1 MGVRADG
8 SKARRNGGRVLG
20 RGLRYLPVVA
30 AALALVLVVAGCGG
44 MASPTA
50 STAASTETT
59 SNSSTGSGSTT
70 SSGGSSSTS
79 LKTTVSTP
87 KGTVSLTAE
96 QLAGQRVIY
105 SYVGLT
111 PPAELVSL
119 IRNGEVAGVVF
130 FRDNISST
138 SQIRSVIAGLQKAN
152 RSSSNPVQAPLLCM
166 VDQEGGNVRRLPGAP
181 TLSEKRIGASSDP
194 SASATSAGTKAGENL
209 RSAGM
214 NLNLAPVLDVYRK
227 AGDFDDRYGRSYSSD
242 PKVVSDLGA
251 DFITA
256 QQKVGVA
263 ATAKHFPGLG
273 AAATKENTDMLPVTL
288 NVSLNSLRTI
298 DELPFQA
305 AISSGVKLVMV
316 SWAVYPALDPSLPA
330 GLSSK
335 VVQDELRTRLHFQGV
350 TITDAIDAGSLRD
363 YGGLGA
369 RTIRAAQAGMDLFL
383 CAPLTAQNES
393 QGDVVRESLAA
404 GLADGS
410 LNAEGM
416 QQAVERVIA
425 LRYDLTR

>member
-1 MGVRADG
+1 MP
-8 SKARRNGGRVLG
+8 S
-20 RGLRYLPVVA
+20 RGLGYLPIAVV
-30 AALALVLVVAGCGG
+30 ALALVLVAAGCGG
-44 MASPTA
+44 IASPTT
-50 STAASTETT
+50 STTATTKTT
-59 SNSSTGSGSTT
+59 STSIGVPSTGSGSTT
-70 SSGGSSSTS
+70 TSGGSSSTS
-79 LKTTVSTP
+79 LKTTVNTP
-87 KGTVSLTAE
+87 QGTVSLTAE

-111 PPAELVSL
+111 PPAELVSR
-119 IRNGEVAGVVF
+119 IRRGEVAGVVF
-130 FRDNISST
+130 FRDNISSI
-138 SQIRSVIAGLQKAN
+138 SQIRAVIAGLQKAN

-181 TLSEKRIGASSDP
+181 TLSEKQIGASSDP
-194 SASATSAGTKAGENL
+194 SASATSAGTKAAENL

-227 AGDFDDRYGRSYSSD
+227 AGNFDDSHGRSYSSD
-242 PKVVSDLGA
+242 PKVVTDLGA

-256 QQKVGVA
+256 QQKAGVA

-273 AAATKENTDMLPVTL
+273 AASTHENTDMVPVTL
-288 NVSLNSLRTI
+288 NVSLNALRTV

-305 AISSGVKLVMV
+305 AVSSGVKLVMV
-316 SWAVYPALDPSLPA
+316 SWAVYPALDPSRPA

-350 TITDAIDAGSLRD
+350 TITDAIDAGSLKN
-363 YGGLGA
+363 YGGLGS

-383 CAPLTAQNES
+383 CAPLTSQNKS

-404 GLADGS
+404 AVVDGS
-410 LNAEGM
+410 LNTESM
-416 QQAVERVIA
+416 QEAVERVIA
-425 LRYDLTR
+425 LRYSLGA

>member
-1 MGVRADG
+1 
-8 SKARRNGGRVLG
+8 
-20 RGLRYLPVVA
+20 
-30 AALALVLVVAGCGG
+30 
-44 MASPTA
+44 
-50 STAASTETT
+50 
-59 SNSSTGSGSTT
+59 
-70 SSGGSSSTS
+70 
-79 LKTTVSTP
+79 VSTP

>member
-1 MGVRADG
+1 M
-8 SKARRNGGRVLG
+8 LG